1 MSDLYSDLKQR
12 LSRGEVCAFVGAGLS
27 TAAGLPDWYD
37 LMAELAARIGFDLPP
52 RRWATAEALL
62 DTAQAYVNQRGL
74 NDLIRFLRDRLA
86 TWQTPPGSA
95 HLALA
100 RLPVTTIFTTTYDD
114 LIEKACRQVGKQVD
128 VVVRDNTIPYLRRGP
143 DVVNLIKL
151 NGDLAQPDTLVVTR
165 EHYERFHLTR
175 PQMVKLLETELGR
188 SDMLYLGWNQ
198 NDPAFALV
206 FGEVLGRF
214 GADMRPG
221 YAALCDVTPTQVAEW
236 QRKNIR
242 PVVLPAGEP
251 VAALTA
257 WLTELAGETPAPE
270 PTPEA
275 AAATGTGPPSGSVP
289 AAPSPTDRDA
299 LEARL
304 RDLRAYLNG
313 LETARITAGAIEQ
326 VKIDLEIEK
335 TRQRIR
341 DLEAELDMLRRGAT
355 GATGA

>member
-1 MSDLYSDLKQR
+1 MPDPYSDLKQR
-12 LSRGEVCAFVGAGLS
+12 LPRGEVCAFVGAGLAA
-27 TAAGLPDWYD
+27 AAGLPDWHD
-37 LMAELAARIGFDLPP
+37 LMAELAASIAFDLPP

-62 DTAQAYVNQRGL
+62 DAAQAYVNQRGL

-86 TWQTPPGSA
+86 TWQTPPSSA

-100 RLPVTTIFTTTYDD
+100 RLPVTTIFTTVYDD
-114 LIEKACRQVGKQVD
+114 LLEKAYRQVGKQVD
-128 VVVRDNTIPYLRRGP
+128 VVVRDSTIPYLRRGP
-143 DVVNLIKL
+143 NVVNLIKL

-165 EHYERFHLTR
+165 EHYERFRLTR

-198 NDPAFALV
+198 ADPAFAFV

-221 YAALCDVTPTQVAEW
+221 YAALFEVTPTQVDEW
-236 QRKNIR
+236 RRKNIR
-242 PVVLPAGEP
+242 PVVLSGDTPAD
-251 VAALTA
+251 ALAA
-257 WLTELAGETPAPE
+257 WLTELAEKTSPLGPE
-270 PTPEA
+270 PLQGAAVA
-275 AAATGTGPPSGSVP
+275 AAGPSSGGIPTTAPP
-289 AAPSPTDRDA
+289 AAERAA

-313 LETARITAGAIEQ
+313 LETARITAGPIEQ

-335 TRQRIR
+335 TRQRLR
-341 DLEAELDMLRRGAT
+341 DLEAELDAAG
-355 GATGA
+355 G